1 MRSTTTAEVLSLED
15 GQEEPP
21 VALIEVDGEPA
32 EQSFLW
38 EQIASSLDE
47 VELHE
52 VRRVVGEVLVQSLED
67 VYSEVRALVDILDE
81 YSAVTNDLVSRAV
94 EQRQVL
100 GSPAGGLLQQ
110 ELRHLVRHL
119 GSISAAHGAPADALL
134 PPVHSKQR
142 QSLDVLLR
150 AEGEL
155 SRPRTA
161 SSVESRES
169 VRHLRCVG
177 HASEGRPCLAGNA
190 AARGTLPA
198 CQKAWG
204 AGPPPLPHLP
214 PPRLRAS
221 RGAPKSPRLA
231 QCDPPNSTPSSNG
244 RSVGCSRPGT
254 ASRPSTASRPGTG
267 VSGGGGGGGGS
278 GGGGGGFSSRPQTSG
293 SAGSSQGRPQTNDS
307 VGRPTTG
314 ASTGSTSNAESGG
327 GGDGGVV
334 AEAVAGGRG
343 GAVIAQLRAALEE
356 ERRALLVQAE
366 QLRLSLDDE
375 CDYREE
381 SAVPPPSVP
390 EMTQLKLA
398 LQDSLAR
405 AEHAAS
411 APALRASL
419 GSRDHDRRALNRL
432 KPLPPSEPKQRAPS
446 ARDRLRGMVDEAR
459 EEPDW

>member
-1 MRSTTTAEVLSLED
+1 M
-15 GQEEPP
+15 
-21 VALIEVDGEPA
+21 
-32 EQSFLW
+32 
-38 EQIASSLDE
+38 
-47 VELHE
+47 
-52 VRRVVGEVLVQSLED
+52 
-67 VYSEVRALVDILDE
+67 
-81 YSAVTNDLVSRAV
+81 
-94 EQRQVL
+94 
-100 GSPAGGLLQQ
+100 
-110 ELRHLVRHL
+110 
-119 GSISAAHGAPADALL
+119 
-134 PPVHSKQR
+134 
-142 QSLDVLLR
+142 
-150 AEGEL
+150 
-155 SRPRTA
+155 
-161 SSVESRES
+161 
-169 VRHLRCVG
+169 
-177 HASEGRPCLAGNA
+177 
-190 AARGTLPA
+190 
-198 CQKAWG
+198 
-204 AGPPPLPHLP
+204 
-214 PPRLRAS
+214 
-221 RGAPKSPRLA
+221 
-231 QCDPPNSTPSSNG
+231 
-244 RSVGCSRPGT
+244 
-254 ASRPSTASRPGTG
+254 
-267 VSGGGGGGGGS
+267 
-278 GGGGGGFSSRPQTSG
+278 
-293 SAGSSQGRPQTNDS
+293 
-307 VGRPTTG
+307 GRPTTG